1 MPRYQNI
8 ADRRMSWRTARGTTF
23 GLLILYPYLPLCH
36 SVYSQSFPR
45 KMAFMENKQINKSF
59 CEIGF
64 WFPVSCSFPSLLT
77 VTHLAT
83 VKHMLQKRL
92 GSCGQNFP
100 PFNLNPRSSQ
110 GHFSWPHSPWIRVE
124 SAGASPIWR
133 LSESRLMRFSW
144 ALVMPHPFPF
154 CGLLCA
160 GAVPDVPLNLFL
172 PNVDPLSTLSEMTSF
187 LNLPLWF
194 WS

>member
-1 MPRYQNI
+1 
-8 ADRRMSWRTARGTTF
+8 MSWRTARGTTF

-124 SAGASPIWR
+124 SVGCQSHLEAVWVPADAFLLGTGHAPS
-133 LSESRLMRFSW
+133 
-144 ALVMPHPFPF
+144 FPF
-154 CGLLCA
+154 LWPPVCRGSPWCPFESLSSQRWPPKHTFWNDFFSQPP
-160 GAVPDVPLNLFL
+160 AVVLKLACVPS
-172 PNVDPLSTLSEMTSF
+172 PS
-187 LNLPLWF
+187 LW
-194 WS
+194 S